1 MYLNVHAYRGIM
13 IKDNQKYFNRLQIL
27 LDAVIIAISYI
38 LAWFLKFKGPF
49 RTEDPNVLALSMG
62 TYFRALYFIVPGY
75 ILLYSSNYLYAPKRT
90 SVRRYEFLEIVKAN
104 MIGLVAFIVALYA
117 IKQIHFS
124 REMIIL
130 FFIINVVL
138 TTLSRSLIR
147 SALHYFRRKGY
158 NLKYILLIGYSRAAE
173 AYIDRLNA
181 NPQWGY
187 IVRGILDDHIPAGTV
202 YKGVKVLGTIGNLEY
217 ILPEN
222 KLDEIA
228 ISLALT
234 DYSNLE
240 KIVAMC
246 EKSGV
251 HTKFIPDYNSLFPS
265 NPYTEDLMGLPV
277 INIRNVP
284 LTSTGNW
291 IAKRMF
297 DIVFSII
304 AIVISSP
311 VMLAAAIA
319 VRMSGPG
326 SVIYRQERIGLH
338 NKPFMMYKFRTM
350 CVQEASSEE
359 KCWTTKD
366 DPRVTKCGRW
376 LRKSSIDELP
386 QFFNVL
392 KGDMSV
398 VGPRPERPKFVEKFK
413 EEIPRYMVKHQV
425 RPGLTGWAQINGYR
439 GDTSIKRRIEY
450 DIYYIENW
458 TFSFDMKIIFLT
470 VFKVFRD
477 KNPY

>member
-1 MYLNVHAYRGIM
+1 
-13 IKDNQKYFNRLQIL
+13 
-27 LDAVIIAISYI
+27 
-38 LAWFLKFKGPF
+38 
-49 RTEDPNVLALSMG
+49 
-62 TYFRALYFIVPGY
+62 
-75 ILLYSSNYLYAPKRT
+75 
-90 SVRRYEFLEIVKAN
+90 
-104 MIGLVAFIVALYA
+104 
-117 IKQIHFS
+117 
-124 REMIIL
+124 
-130 FFIINVVL
+130 
-138 TTLSRSLIR
+138 
-147 SALHYFRRKGY
+147 
-158 NLKYILLIGYSRAAE
+158 
-173 AYIDRLNA
+173 
-181 NPQWGY
+181 
-187 IVRGILDDHIPAGTV
+187 VRGILDDHIPAGTV

-240 KIVAMC
+240 KIVSMC

-291 IAKRMF
+291 IAKRVF
-297 DIVFSII
+297 DIVFSVLAII
-304 AIVISSP
+304 ISSP
-311 VMLAAAIA
+311 VMLVAVTA
-319 VRMSGPG
+319 VRLSGPG
-326 SVIYRQERIGLH
+326 PIIYKQERIGLH
-338 NKPFMMYKFRTM
+338 NKPFMMFKFRTM
-350 CVQEASSEE
+350 RVQEVSSEE

-376 LRKSSIDELP
+376 LRKTSIDELP
-386 QFFNVL
+386 QFFNIL
-392 KGDMSV
+392 RGDMSV
-398 VGPRPERPKFVEKFK
+398 VGPRPERPQFVDKFK

-458 TFSFDMKIIFLT
+458 TFGFDMKIIFLT

-477 KNPY
+477 KNAY

>member
-251 HTKFIPDYNSLFPS
+251 HTKFIPDYNSLFIKYRGYPEPS
-265 NPYTEDLMGLPV
+265 NPVEYTPV
-277 INIRNVP
+277 ICRAHIRTEICLDTKSVP
-284 LTSTGNW
+284 VCLCL
-291 IAKRMF
+291 
-297 DIVFSII
+297 D
-304 AIVISSP
+304 
-311 VMLAAAIA
+311 
-319 VRMSGPG
+319 
-326 SVIYRQERIGLH
+326 
-338 NKPFMMYKFRTM
+338 
-350 CVQEASSEE
+350 
-359 KCWTTKD
+359 
-366 DPRVTKCGRW
+366 
-376 LRKSSIDELP
+376 
-386 QFFNVL
+386 
-392 KGDMSV
+392 
-398 VGPRPERPKFVEKFK
+398 
-413 EEIPRYMVKHQV
+413 
-425 RPGLTGWAQINGYR
+425 
-439 GDTSIKRRIEY
+439 
-450 DIYYIENW
+450 
-458 TFSFDMKIIFLT
+458 
-470 VFKVFRD
+470 
-477 KNPY
+477 